1 MLSIFLFS
9 LLVSIII
16 RVLEWEKEKWGL
28 RVWAQSEW
36 TLVEW
41 VWQSTFGLRMDK
53 VKPNLLLSESLTHT
67 ALIKFITPFQVY
79 FESPFWLKL
88 ENENSN
94 ITIFPKNCER
104 APHNTFW
111 HFPFSPR
118 FPRHFECYT
127 KHIFWFMLTKIDMC
141 DVSQFN
147 LRNTFQN

>member
-1 MLSIFLFS
+1 M
-9 LLVSIII
+9 
-16 RVLEWEKEKWGL
+16 

-36 TLVEW
+36 TLVEG
-41 VWQSTFGLRMDK
+41 VWQA
-53 VKPNLLLSESLTHT
+53 LLGWEWKKSNPTYYCQSLTHT
-67 ALIKFITPFQVY
+67 ALIKFIIPFQVY

-118 FPRHFECYT
+118 FPLT
-127 KHIFWFMLTKIDMC
+127 FWMLHTTQFFLFMLTKIDMC
-141 DVSQFN
+141 NVSQYTLGHTFRGRYR
-147 LRNTFQN
+147 LRIYYLKN

>member
-1 MLSIFLFS
+1 MRL
-9 LLVSIII
+9 
-16 RVLEWEKEKWGL
+16 
-28 RVWAQSEW
+28 WAQSEW

-41 VWQSTFGLRMDK
+41 VWQSPFGLRMDK

-67 ALIKFITPFQVY
+67 ALIIPFQVY

-94 ITIFPKNCER
+94 ITIFPKNYKR

-118 FPRHFECYT
+118 FPL
-127 KHIFWFMLTKIDMC
+127 KFWMLHTTQFFLFMLAKIDMR
-141 DVSQFN
+141 DVSQYT
-147 LRNTFQN
+147 LGHTFRGKYRLIIYYLKN